1 MTHQYFEDIVPSAV
15 AHARERVALT
25 REQLVEEVNRYLRRL
40 RSDTISTGD
49 VESWE
54 TGERG
59 MTPHETYAFTKVTM
73 FPYHALFDEQ
83 PPTEALA
90 DFRNA
95 PGSQTPNLDYKTH
108 KHLFQ
113 FNNFYEL
120 AKELDARIGAP
131 EYTGIP
137 IADGRTIARVASQ
150 MRDVLDVSEDV
161 QSAWDGDK
169 EAYEEWKRRIE
180 MLGIFVI
187 SLPLNINQLRG
198 ASRWDQGGPPAVL
211 ISTADLPS
219 ARNFTLLHELAHL
232 AHRQQQDALCD
243 PVVAAHSTER
253 RMNEIAAEAL
263 VPADWV
269 KRETADAPKGIPFK
283 AWPLGD
289 RQRLRGTFNVSN
301 QMLGIRL
308 TELGI
313 TPSSGYANNGWS
325 TGNAVFRGITGPRP
339 TRAERYRRYL
349 GRPLV
354 DLLRRALDRN
364 SVGPGEVLKHWI
376 RDIKWD
382 ELWQVA
388 GYETD

>member
-25 REQLVEEVNRYLRRL
+25 REQLVTEVNRYLKRL
-40 RSDTISTGD
+40 HSDMISSCD

-59 MTPHETYAFTKVTM
+59 MTPLETYAFTKVTM
-73 FPYHALFDEQ
+73 FPYYALFDEQ
-83 PPTEALA
+83 PPTEPLA
-90 DFRNA
+90 DFRQA

-137 IADGRTIARVASQ
+137 IADGRTIARVASE
-150 MRDVLDVSEDV
+150 MRDVLDVSVDV

-169 EAYEEWKRRIE
+169 EANEEWKRRIE

-187 SLPLNINQLRG
+187 SLPLNISQLRG

-243 PVVAAHSTER
+243 PVVAVHSSER

-269 KRETADAPKGIPFK
+269 KHETANAPEGIPFK
-283 AWPLGD
+283 AWPLKD
-289 RQRLRGTFNVSN
+289 RQRLRDKFNVSN

-313 TPSSGYANNGWS
+313 TPSSGYSNNGWS
-325 TGNAVFRGITGPRP
+325 QGNTVFRSAAGPRP
-339 TRAERYRRYL
+339 NRAERYRRYL
-349 GRPLV
+349 GQPLV
-354 DLLRRALDRN
+354 DLLSRALN
-364 SVGPGEVLKHWI
+364 GGAIGEGEALKHWL
-376 RDIKWD
+376 RDITLN
-382 ELWQVA
+382 ELWEVA
-388 GYETD
+388 GYGTD